1 MDNRP
6 WYRRTLRWGQT
17 NLVEI
22 DPERYDAEWWRNHW
36 RRTRVQGVIVNA
48 GGIVAYYPSTIPHHQ
63 RAERLGTRDLYG
75 EIVRAAREEGLT
87 VIARMDSNR
96 VAADLFEAHPDWICR
111 DAAGEPYRQ
120 GDKYVTCINS
130 GYYRDHL
137 PAVMREIVERSS
149 PDGFAD
155 NSWAGLPRRHI
166 CHCENCRD
174 GFGAETGHTLPE
186 RHDPA
191 SETYRA
197 WIRWNYRC
205 RTRLWEHNNQVTT
218 EAGGEHCLWNGMIS
232 GDVLNNGARFIDLRA
247 ILQRSRIVMLD
258 HQRRSAVDGFEQNT
272 EAGRRLHELAGWDV
286 LIPESTPQ
294 YQLGQ
299 PAFRLSSMPEAEVR
313 LWSSAGF
320 AGGIQP
326 WWHHIG
332 ALHEDRR
339 QYRTA
344 EPIFRWHAENE
355 RYLVDRQPVADVG
368 VVWSQENHDLHGGA
382 EAEERTLDP
391 YRGAA
396 EALNRAGLA
405 WMPVHAE
412 DIGAAQ
418 GRFRVL
424 ILPNIVV
431 LSDEQA
437 AAVERFAA
445 GGGSVI
451 ATGETSLRTG
461 DGSPR
466 DDFALGSL
474 FGIRRHGTASRGG
487 TGPISQSIEE
497 SERHTYLR
505 LMPELRAGVDGPHDA
520 TAPTLAGHRHPVL
533 EGFELTDTLP
543 FGGLLCGVEAGEGTQ
558 VLATFVPDFPI
569 FPPETSWMRQPRT
582 DLPTVTAREAGAS
595 RLVWFSADIDRCLAR
610 DGAPDHA
617 RLLAG
622 AVRWCLQGE
631 ESVKLEGAQGFVTPS
646 LFRQDD
652 RWVLHLNNRLVTEKV
667 PGRQGE
673 LVAIGPITVALNGL
687 AVGVTDVAHLLV
699 AGLRIEV
706 RNRDGRLLL
715 EVPTIHDHEVVVIG

>member
-1 MDNRP
+1 MDSRP

-22 DPERYDAEWWRNHW
+22 DPERYDAEWWRDHW

-48 GGIVAYYPSTIPHHQ
+48 GGIVAYYPSAVPHHHH
-63 RAERLGTRDLYG
+63 AERLGTRDLYG
-75 EIVRAAREEGLT
+75 EIVRAAREEGLA

-166 CHCENCRD
+166 CHCANCRD
-174 GFGAETGHTLPE
+174 GFSNETGHALPE
-186 RHDPA
+186 RHDPV

-197 WIRWNYRC
+197 WIAWNYRC
-205 RTRLWEHNNQVTT
+205 RTRLWEHNNRVTT

-247 ILQRSRIVMLD
+247 ILQRSHIVMLD
-258 HQRRSAVDGFEQNT
+258 HQRRSAVDGFDQNT
-272 EAGRRLHELAGWDV
+272 EAGRRLHELAGWDI

-339 QYRTA
+339 QYQTA
-344 EPIFRWHAENE
+344 ESIFRWHAENE

-368 VVWSQENHDLHGGA
+368 VVWSQENHDLHGGN

-391 YRGAA
+391 YRGAT

-424 ILPNIVV
+424 ILPNIGV
-431 LSDEQA
+431 LSDEQVV
-437 AAVERFAA
+437 AVERFAA

-461 DGSPR
+461 DGAPR

-487 TGPISQSIEE
+487 TGPISQSIED

-533 EGFELTDTLP
+533 DGFELTDTLP
-543 FGGLLCGVEAGEGTQ
+543 FGGLLCGVEVREGAQ

-582 DLPTVTAREAGAS
+582 DLPAVTAREAGAS
-595 RLVWFSADIDRCLAR
+595 RLVWFFADIDRCLAR

-617 RLLAG
+617 RLLAN
-622 AVRWCLQGE
+622 AVRWCLRGE
-631 ESVKLEGAQGFVTPS
+631 ASVELEGAQGFIIPS

-652 RWVLHLNNRLVTEKV
+652 RWILHLNNRLVTEKV
-667 PGRQGE
+667 PGRQSE
-673 LVAIGPITVALNGL
+673 LVAIGPITVALHGL
-687 AVGVTDVAHLLV
+687 PAARTDAAHLLV
-699 AGLRIEV
+699 AGLRIEM
-706 RNRDGRLLL
+706 RNQDGRFLL
-715 EVPTIHDHEVVVIG
+715 EVPTIHDHEVVVID